1 MHEHWG
7 VYDPILLTVD
17 EFLNS
22 YKKKKSSRWYQERE
36 FRYHLKEKTLSVTNG
51 LIS

>member
-7 VYDPILLTVD
+7 VYDPILQTVD

-22 YKKKKSSRWYQERE
+22 YKKKVHDGIRSAN
-36 FRYHLKEKTLSVTNG
+36 LG
-51 LIS
+51 II